1 MKKLQGDKR
10 EKIEARITPD
20 VQKGGYANAIRIT
33 ATDSE
38 VVLDFA
44 FIHSQD
50 EEHKSAEV
58 VSRLIVNPNFAQKIS
73 EYINKT
79 LEEHNSKKKQQ

>member
-10 EKIEARITPD
+10 EKIEARITPE
-20 VQKGGYANAIRIT
+20 VQKGDYANAIRIT

-44 FIHSQD
+44 FIQSQD
-50 EEHKSAEV
+50 DKRKSAEV

-79 LEEHNSKKKQQ
+79 LEEYNKKKQQ

>member
-10 EKIEARITPD
+10 EKIEAKITPEM
-20 VQKGGYANAIRIT
+20 QKGGYANAIRIS

-44 FIHSQD
+44 FIQSP
-50 EEHKSAEV
+50 EKETKSAEI
-58 VSRLIVNPNFAQKIS
+58 VSKLIVNPSFAKKIAD
-73 EYINKT
+73 YINET
-79 LEEHNSKKKQQ
+79 LEKHNKEKTK